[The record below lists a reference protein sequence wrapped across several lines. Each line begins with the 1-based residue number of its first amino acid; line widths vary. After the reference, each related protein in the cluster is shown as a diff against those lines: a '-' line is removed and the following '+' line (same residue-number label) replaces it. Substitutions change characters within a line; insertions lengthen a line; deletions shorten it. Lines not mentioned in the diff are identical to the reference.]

1 MAGKI
6 FNLLNDIKVLLIF
19 FLLILIFLL
28 YKVNIQNIE
37 KSDIS
42 ALKKVGA
49 KLDRELLY
57 WKKRN
62 KILEEKITILQ
73 NELEKIKTYDQIL
86 KKEFIR
92 YPENETPRIL
102 IFQPQKGK

>member
-1 MAGKI
+1 MIGRI
-6 FNLLNDIKVLLIF
+6 FNLLNNVKI
-19 FLLILIFLL
+19 LLILFLFILSFVL
-28 YKVNIQNIE
+28 YNVNVKNIK
-37 KSDIS
+37 KSDIN
-42 ALKKVGA
+42 ALKKVEVG
-49 KLDRELLY
+49 LEQELLY